1 MSNTDPRR
9 LDCVVRFGVKPLVL
23 CAALLPA
30 ASLLAGVLGFHGF
43 HLGANPIATILHT
56 CGKWALN
63 FLLLT
68 LCVTP
73 LAMLTGRNEWLRL
86 RRMLGLSAFT
96 YALLHFLVY
105 LILDQSLNLRA
116 VIADIA
122 KRPYITIG
130 FTALILLV
138 PLAATSTKGMMRR
151 LGRRWQ
157 KLHRLVYV
165 IAVLGVWH
173 YYWGVKAD
181 VRQPLIYAAVL
192 ACLFALRWWRARS
205 RRAPAD
211 RQSTSRAAPLHR
223 ST

>member
-1 MSNTDPRR
+1 MSSTDPRR
-9 LDCVVRFGVKPLVL
+9 LDRVVRFGVKPLVL

-30 ASLLAGVLGFHGF
+30 ASLLAGVLGLHGF

-73 LAMLTGRNEWLRL
+73 LTMLTGRNEWLRL
-86 RRMLGLSAFT
+86 RRMLGLSAFG

-105 LILDQSLNLRA
+105 LVLDQSLDLRA
-116 VIADIA
+116 VIQDIA

-130 FTALILLV
+130 FTALLLLL

-157 KLHRLVYV
+157 KLHRLVYL
-165 IAVLGVWH
+165 IAALGVWH

-181 VRQPLIYAAVL
+181 VRKPLIYAAVL

>member
-1 MSNTDPRR
+1 MSNTAPRR
-9 LDCVVRFGVKPLVL
+9 LDRVVRFAVKPLVF
-23 CAALLPA
+23 CAVLLPA
-30 ASLLAGVLGFHGF
+30 LSLLAGILRLHGF
-43 HLGANPIATILHT
+43 HLGANPIAAILHT

-63 FLLLT
+63 FLMLT
-68 LCVTP
+68 LCITP
-73 LAMLTGRNEWLRL
+73 LAMVTRRNEWLRL
-86 RRMLGLSAFT
+86 RRMLGLSAFF

-105 LILDQSLNLRA
+105 LTLDQSLDLRA
-116 VIADIA
+116 VILDIA

-130 FTALILLV
+130 FTALLLLV

-157 KLHRLVYV
+157 MLHRLVYV

-181 VRQPLIYAAVL
+181 VRQPLTYAAVL
-192 ACLFALRWWRARS
+192 ACLLALRWWRARS

-211 RQSTSRAAPLHR
+211 RQSRSPAAPLHR